1 MGGVWMIHC
10 TNYDCPK
17 WIECD
22 FIKGKIALECKDEK
36 KQIVLGELP
45 T

>member
-17 WIECD
+17 WIECE
-22 FIKGKIALECKDEK
+22 FIRDKIALECKDER